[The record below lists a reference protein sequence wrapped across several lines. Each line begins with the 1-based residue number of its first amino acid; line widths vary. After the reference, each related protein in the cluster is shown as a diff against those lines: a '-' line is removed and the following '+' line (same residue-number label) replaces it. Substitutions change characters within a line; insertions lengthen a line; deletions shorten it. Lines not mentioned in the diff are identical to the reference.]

1 MANKLLNFRCPE
13 PLLDAIDEFG
23 REHYPADNPSG
34 CDRSKTLIDI
44 VTAGIQALTDGTVVL
59 PRPGSVRQSSD
70 SEIRAM
76 VEAAIEEKF
85 AQQTAQIP
93 VQIPP
98 NIPTQNQL
106 HDLKERINDVRISL
120 KKEIQGHDSDIALL
134 AEQIAQLIARLD
146 TMPVPGV
153 DKETLETAKSTVLK
167 NWRTTRSPEKKER
180 IEQALDKF
188 IDIVSPPPTPQ
199 PEIVPEIVEEVS
211 PKKEHVREKKEGI
224 SSYLNL
230 ENDEDDKI
238 PKSAWKEWEQ
248 VCTDSITDLKR
259 QWYDT

>member
-59 PRPGSVRQSSD
+59 PRPGGVRQPSD
-70 SEIRAM
+70 SEIKAM
-76 VEAAIEEKF
+76 VEVAIEEKL
-85 AQQTAQIP
+85 AQQTAQNPVQIP

-98 NIPTQNQL
+98 NIPTQKQF
-106 HDLKERINDVRISL
+106 HELKERVNDVRISL

-134 AEQIAQLIARLD
+134 AEQIAQLTARLD
-146 TMPVPGV
+146 TMPVSGV
-153 DKETLETAKSTVLK
+153 SQETLEAAKGKVLK
-167 NWRTTRSPEKKER
+167 NWRTTRTPEKKER
-180 IEQALDKF
+180 IEQALNKF

-199 PEIVPEIVEEVS
+199 PETVPEIVEEV
-211 PKKEHVREKKEGI
+211 PVLDEH
-224 SSYLNL
+224 SYRNL
-230 ENDEDDKI
+230 
-238 PKSAWKEWEQ
+238 
-248 VCTDSITDLKR
+248 R
-259 QWYDT
+259 

>member
-1 MANKLLNFRCPE
+1 VRCYEQRLKP
-13 PLLDAIDEFG
+13 
-23 REHYPADNPSG
+23 Y
-34 CDRSKTLIDI
+34 RSKTLIDI

-59 PRPGSVRQSSD
+59 PRPGSVRQPSD

-98 NIPTQNQL
+98 NIPTRTEF
-106 HDLKERINDVRISL
+106 HELKERVNDFRLSL
-120 KKEIQGHDSDIALL
+120 LREIQNRDKGINLL
-134 AEQIAQLIARLD
+134 AEQVAELTYRLD
-146 TMPVPGV
+146 TMLFPGF

-167 NWRTTRSPEKKER
+167 NWRTTRSRSDSAGVSPENKER

-199 PEIVPEIVEEVS
+199 PEIVPEIVEEVP
-211 PKKEHVREKKEGI
+211 PKKGHVREKKEGI

-230 ENDEDDKI
+230 EIDEDDKI
-238 PKSAWKEWEQ
+238 PKSVWKEWEQ